1 MSGVFISGVLYL
13 PTFYASNHFSKQVV
27 TVFSAP
33 NYCDRHGNK
42 GAICVLHGDD
52 VSMPEFR
59 RFEAAPHP
67 KPEGGRN
74 PYYNRLVIKM
84 KLGIL

>member
-1 MSGVFISGVLYL
+1 M
-13 PTFYASNHFSKQVV
+13 

-59 RFEAAPHP
+59 KFDAAPHP
-67 KPEGGRN
+67 KPEGF
-74 PYYNRLVIKM
+74 YYNGLLMKM
-84 KLGIL
+84 KYGML